1 MQLKVEE
8 VASDMITAARNVRTK
23 VEEVSS
29 DVEKKVI
36 AVKTQVK
43 NVGSDIMAKVEHVE
57 LELAKVKTNVDDV
70 KQSVQAGI
78 TKGKSSNAS
87 FFYICSGG
95 SRGDRGGRPPLSLD
109 QIEAEGLKKSFETA
123 PPLSQSMDDWPPS
136 PPFYQKVWIRH

>member
-1 MQLKVEE
+1 MRLAGGAFSGVFSTKIQRTNTLPIRV
-8 VASDMITAARNVRTK
+8 RNW
-23 VEEVSS
+23 
-29 DVEKKVI
+29 VI

-95 SRGDRGGRPPLSLD
+95 PRGGARGAAPLS
-109 QIEAEGLKKSFETA
+109 IFR
-123 PPLSQSMDDWPPS
+123 PN
-136 PPFYQKVWIRH
+136 